1 MILELH
7 LLQSFPVS
15 NLNRDDLGQPKSAT
29 FGGVQRARISS
40 QAQKRAARQK
50 FTEHGLASTAYGART
65 KRLASKSAAELG
77 DRGYPEEI
85 AHDVVTAALRGF
97 GFGVEKTKLTKYL
110 LYVGHDATTALADYC
125 ASNWDTL
132 IKSIEAA
139 KTETQKEA
147 KKKGKK
153 LSETEDYSI
162 KVPKSNDMKKGSA
175 EYREAEKILDAAR
188 TADIALF
195 GRMIADNSDFNVDAA
210 SQVAHALSTHAVTTE
225 FDYYTALD
233 DFKPDDAPG
242 ADMIGTVDFNTA
254 CYYRYANL
262 DLDQLRENLPGD
274 EELVAQAAKA
284 WFQAFIHA
292 TPTGKQTTTAARTKP
307 ETLLGTVRTSGA
319 WNLANAFLRPVAGT
333 DLLGASTERLFSH
346 FESLRGF
353 YGSSELQTVAGAA
366 LSCNSE
372 PLPDADTVTNLDEFT
387 SRLLNTALEAA

>member
-1 MILELH
+1 MIIELH

-29 FGGVQRARISS
+29 FGGVQRARVSS
-40 QAQKRAARQK
+40 QAQKRAARQE
-50 FTEHGLASTAYGART
+50 FTKHGLTSTAYGART
-65 KRLASKSAAELG
+65 KRLVTESAAELG
-77 DRGYPEEI
+77 DRGYDEET
-85 AHDVVTAALRGF
+85 AQDVASAALRGF
-97 GFGVEKTKLTKYL
+97 GFGVEKTKLTQYL
-110 LYVGHDATTALADYC
+110 LYVGDKAVTALADYC
-125 ASNWDTL
+125 EANWEAL
-132 IKSIEAA
+132 VKKSKKA
-139 KTETQKEA
+139 ET
-147 KKKGKK
+147 KK
-153 LSETEDYSI
+153 SD
-162 KVPKSNDMKKGSA
+162 VKKGSA
-175 EYREAEKILDAAR
+175 EYREAEKLLDATR

-233 DFKPDDAPG
+233 DFRPDDAPG

-262 DLDQLRENLPGD
+262 DLDQLRTNLPGD

-284 WFQAFIHA
+284 WFQAFIHT

-319 WNLANAFLRPVAGT
+319 WNLANAFLRPVTGT

-353 YGSSELQTVAGAA
+353 YGSAELQTVAGAA
-366 LSCNSE
+366 LSCDSE
-372 PLPDADTVTNLDEFT
+372 PLPDADAVTNLDEFT
-387 SRLLNTALEAA
+387 SRLLNTALETA